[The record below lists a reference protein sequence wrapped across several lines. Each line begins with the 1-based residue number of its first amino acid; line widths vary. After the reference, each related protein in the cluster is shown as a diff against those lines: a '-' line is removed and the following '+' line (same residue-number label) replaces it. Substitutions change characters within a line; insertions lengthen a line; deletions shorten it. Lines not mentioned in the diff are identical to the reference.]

1 MSNTYTYLLVNLGT
15 LLFPLIFSFEKKVA
29 YFKSWRYLFPA
40 FFVTAILFLTWDYF
54 FTAQGVWG
62 FNPYY
67 ITGLY
72 FLNLPVEEVLFFFT
86 VPFSSI
92 FIYMFMN
99 RFWPNAGAFQKYS
112 KHITIFILI
121 LAIGLVIFNSDKA
134 YTLLNC
140 CYAIILLSLQLFI
153 SKGDYMG
160 RFYRFYLVHLIPFFI
175 VNGILTGTG
184 LQDAVVWY
192 NNEENI
198 GIRLG
203 TIPAEDLLYSM
214 SLMLMNI
221 SLFEYFKQHAFKT
234 RFKTSLK

>member
-1 MSNTYTYLLVNLGT
+1 VNLGT
-15 LLFPLIFSFEKKVA
+15 LLFPLIFSFEKRIA
-29 YFKSWRYLFPA
+29 YVKSWKYLFPSL
-40 FFVTAILFLTWDYF
+40 FLTAILFLVWDYF
-54 FTAQGVWG
+54 FAAQGVWG
-62 FNPYY
+62 FNPDY

-72 FLNLPVEEVLFFFT
+72 FFNLPVEEILFFFT

-92 FIYMFMN
+92 FIYMFLN
-99 RFWPNAGAFQKYS
+99 SFWPNAGVFQKHS
-112 KHITIFILI
+112 KHITFFILI
-121 LAIGLVIFNSDKA
+121 LAILLAIFNFNKA

-140 CYAIILLSLQLFI
+140 FYAIILLSLQLFFV
-153 SKGDYMG
+153 KGDYMG

-192 NNEENI
+192 NNDENI

-234 RFKTSLK
+234 RYQTSLK